1 MTARGIGL
9 GLLLGLLISL
19 LTYFNDWVIG
29 QTQMIGNHLPISVFG
44 GAVFLLLVVNPLLQ
58 RLGKGLALEASEVA
72 MIVAIGLA
80 ACGWPGSNFYR
91 GFATTTA
98 LPSHW
103 LKTKTNW
110 QANEVMSYVPGASAR
125 LGQGHVRDLHGLA
138 KLVHAAAN
146 TSEPS
151 PARQIWL
158 SLDAEGQ
165 RQFTRAAEQQNVDLS
180 QVPGLV
186 SALNTALEK
195 PSFYSPTAFGK
206 TKVPERVRLLLDRT
220 DLLPHQVVAR
230 NRHLLVAAF
239 PTHVLPP
246 PPGNGALLA
255 GGRADPVAV
264 DTLMQGR
271 SSHDQLS
278 LWELPWATWWPT
290 IRLWGL
296 LALVLGVCGLCL
308 AVIVHPQWS
317 KRELLPYPIVR
328 FVDELVE
335 RRPGAKL
342 PDVARNRLFW
352 IGFGVLACWHTVNGL
367 HAWHPEIPEIPFKY
381 DLGALS
387 TVFPNAV
394 RVSGQYGW
402 FVPTIY
408 MSVIAFSYF
417 LSTSVSF
424 SLGVSHLLFFI
435 LGSALLVNGI
445 QLEWEW
451 TGGSAMLRTGAYLGF
466 AGIIAYTGR
475 RYYLSVITSAL
486 GRRRSEETPAYATWA
501 MRVLLVLAVLAIV
514 ILHSSGLGW
523 LLSAVLVFLVLL
535 TFVVLTRVVT
545 ETGAF
550 FIQTGWVPA
559 GAVLAAVGFD
569 AIGPTAFIL
578 LALASVVI
586 MSDTRELLMPFLA
599 NALKVTDRPGGG
611 SPSKTAPWLLVMML
625 FGFVVAGAVTLYLQY
640 NHSANPV
647 GNTHATHTLP
657 TQAFDA
663 FARYAAESAAQ
674 GTLSSATAATGWSK
688 LALIEPRGDA
698 LLWLSIGLALAV
710 GAAAA
715 RLRLPWW
722 PLHPVAFLIWDTFPI
737 IMFGPSFLLGWM
749 VKAAVVQV
757 GGARGYHSVK
767 PLMIGVIAGE
777 LMSGLAW
784 MAVGA
789 LYFFITGKTPT
800 TYSIFPP

>member
-9 GLLLGLLISL
+9 GLLLGLIISL

-29 QTQMIGNHLPISVFG
+29 QTQMIGNQLPISVFG
-44 GAVFLLLVVNPLLQ
+44 GAVFLLLVINPLLQ
-58 RLGKGLALEASEVA
+58 RVGKGLALKASEVA

-125 LGQGHVRDLHGLA
+125 LGQGHVQDPHGLA
-138 KLVHAAAN
+138 ERVHAAAEAR
-146 TSEPS
+146 EPS
-151 PARQIWL
+151 PARQIWV
-158 SLDAEGQ
+158 SLDGEGQ
-165 RQFTRAAEQQNVDLS
+165 RLFTQVAEQQSVDLS

-195 PSFYSPTAFGK
+195 PSFYAPSAFGQ
-206 TKVPERVRLLLDRT
+206 VRIPDRIRPLLDQSN
-220 DLLPHQVVAR
+220 LPPYQIVAR
-230 NRHLLVAAF
+230 NRYLLVAAF
-239 PTHVLPP
+239 PEHILPP

-271 SSHDQLS
+271 SSHDQLT
-278 LWELPWATWWPT
+278 LWQLPWSTWWPT

-296 LALVLGVCGLCL
+296 LALVLGVCALCL

-335 RRPGAKL
+335 RRRGAML

-352 IGFGVLACWHTVNGL
+352 TGFGVLACWHTINGL
-367 HAWHPEIPEIPFKY
+367 HAWYPEIPEIPFKY

-387 TVFPNAV
+387 TLFPNAA
-394 RVSGQYGW
+394 RVSGNYGW
-402 FVPTIY
+402 LAPTIY

-424 SLGVSHLLFFI
+424 SLGASHLLFFV

-486 GRRRSEETPAYATWA
+486 GRPRTRETPAYATWA
-501 MRVLLVLAVLAIV
+501 MRALLVLVVLATI

-523 LLSAVLVFLVLL
+523 AFSAVFVFVVLL
-535 TFVVLTRVVT
+535 TFVVITRIVT

-550 FIQTGWVPA
+550 FIQAGWVPA
-559 GAVLAAVGFD
+559 GVVLAALGFD
-569 AIGPTAFIL
+569 AVGPTAFIL
-578 LALASVVI
+578 LALASVLI
-586 MSDTRELLMPFLA
+586 ITDPRELLMPFLA

-611 SPSKTAPWLLVMML
+611 SPAKTAPWLLVMMVV
-625 FGFVVAGAVTLYLQY
+625 GFAVAGAVTLYLQY

-657 TQAFDA
+657 MQAFDA
-663 FARYAAESAAQ
+663 FARHAAESAAQ
-674 GTLSSATAATGWSK
+674 GTLASATAASGWAK
-688 LALIEPRGDA
+688 LALIGPKSDA
-698 LLWLSIGLALAV
+698 LLWLGIGLMLAV
-710 GAAAA
+710 GAALA

-722 PLHPVAFLIWDTFPI
+722 PLHPVAFLVWDTFPI

-749 VKAAVVQV
+749 VKGAVVQV
-757 GGARGYHSVK
+757 GGARGYHAVK
-767 PLMIGVIAGE
+767 PLMIGIIAGE
-777 LMSGLAW
+777 LLSGLAW

-800 TYSIFPP
+800 TYWIFPP